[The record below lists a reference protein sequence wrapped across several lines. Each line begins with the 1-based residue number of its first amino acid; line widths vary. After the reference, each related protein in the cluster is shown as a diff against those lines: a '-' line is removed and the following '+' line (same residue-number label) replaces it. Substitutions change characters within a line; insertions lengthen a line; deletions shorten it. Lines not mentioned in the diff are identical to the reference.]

1 MGWMSHAITT
11 ADSMQ
16 PLVDAFEA
24 VFARAGS
31 PPEMFLCARTDRA
44 TREQIFLIS
53 PAAAER
59 PEVLALA
66 RWADEADPFPHRWR
80 PLVRRGDGPSKMGLT
95 LRQ

>member
-1 MGWMSHAITT
+1 MGWMSCAITT

-16 PLVDAFEA
+16 PLIDAFEA
-24 VFARAGS
+24 VFSRAGS
-31 PPEMFLCARTDRA
+31 PPDMFLCARTDRPN
-44 TREQIFLIS
+44 REQIFLIP

-66 RWADEADPFPHRWR
+66 RWKDEPDPFAHRWR
-80 PLVRRGDGPSKMGLT
+80 PLVRLGDGPTRLGLS